1 MRFVKIFLT
10 VTLYFLG
17 SSFLHASLENKIIVK
32 VGNNIITEF
41 DIKNKILSS
50 LILANQ
56 EINQFNIDKLKQQT
70 LESLIILELKKAE
83 LSRFDFKNN
92 SSEIELYIDQISQ
105 IDKNEIKL
113 KFNERGIDY
122 NIFYEEVETQ
132 LKWQKF
138 IYNFYKNKINID
150 DSEVNNEIKKLS
162 TKRKNIQEFR
172 ISELEILLNN
182 NKKNEDLIKNV
193 LNQIDLLGF
202 ENSVAKFSI
211 SSTSTNKGDLGWIN
225 SSSLSKQILEA
236 VSELQVGQVS
246 QPIIRQNSVLFL
258 KLTDKRS
265 TLLENK
271 DLKVLKKNL
280 INQKKNELFN
290 LYSSSHLSKLKNS
303 IFIEYK

>member
-10 VTLYFLG
+10 VTLYLLG

-150 DSEVNNEIKKLS
+150 DSEVNNEIKNLS

>member
-10 VTLYFLG
+10 VTLYLLG

-150 DSEVNNEIKKLS
+150 DSEVNNEIKNLS

-182 NKKNEDLIKNV
+182 NKKMKI
-193 LNQIDLLGF
+193 
-202 ENSVAKFSI
+202 
-211 SSTSTNKGDLGWIN
+211 
-225 SSSLSKQILEA
+225 
-236 VSELQVGQVS
+236 
-246 QPIIRQNSVLFL
+246 
-258 KLTDKRS
+258 
-265 TLLENK
+265 
-271 DLKVLKKNL
+271 
-280 INQKKNELFN
+280 
-290 LYSSSHLSKLKNS
+290 
-303 IFIEYK
+303 

>member
-1 MRFVKIFLT
+1 MFKITLTPFGELGFRHLAINEIRKNFLT
-10 VTLYFLG
+10 VTLYLLG

-56 EINQFNIDKLKQQT
+56 EINQFNIDKLKQQS

-83 LSRFDFKNN
+83 LSRFDFKTN

-113 KFNERGIDY
+113 KFNEQGIDY

-150 DSEVNNEIKKLS
+150 DSEVNNEIKNLS

-246 QPIIRQNSVLFL
+246 QPIIHQNSVLFL
-258 KLTDKRS
+258 N
-265 TLLENK
+265 LLIK
-271 DLKVLKKNL
+271 DL
-280 INQKKNELFN
+280 LF
-290 LYSSSHLSKLKNS
+290 
-303 IFIEYK
+303 